1 MKRNRLF
8 AAAVC
13 FTLLA
18 AGCNTTDATEAEENS
33 DAAATNH
40 AVKSTV
46 TLTEGKY
53 SEEKLDATWDEK
65 TAAKLKL
72 DGTSISADSE
82 AVEVKDNVATI
93 TAEGEYVI
101 SGELEN
107 GQIIVDVP
115 NKGNVQL
122 VLNGAEITC
131 NSSAPIWIKEGNT
144 VITLAEGT
152 ENTVTDG
159 SEYVLEEGEDEP
171 NGTIFAKDDL
181 TFNGTGTL
189 MVNGNYNHAIQSKDD
204 LKFVTGTYVVTSVGD
219 GIVGKDSVSVKNG
232 NFKIET
238 GGDGIKAT
246 NIEETDKGYILIEN
260 GYFGITSAGDA
271 VQAETL
277 LRVNDGEFE
286 IVTGGGS
293 GNAVQTGEAMGDMR
307 GFGGRGGRM
316 QENGVMPDGS
326 EVPQDGEM
334 PQRGQMPE
342 NGEMP
347 ERGEIPDRSHM
358 PENGEVAADGQMM
371 GNGEVPTGGSA
382 GNTEM
387 PSDTADSSDTTET
400 DSMKALKSYVDL
412 IVAGGEFTIDSCDD
426 ALHSNQNV
434 KVEDGT
440 FTITAGDDGA
450 HAEDTLDISGGTIEI
465 QKSYEGL
472 EGFDIVISGGDI
484 KVTASDD
491 GVNAA
496 GDDDSAV
503 SPEDDAS
510 ESEDTADTAVDQVST
525 GIDQNVPQRMKTG
538 MRGGMGGGMAGEDQG
553 AALTVSGGSLY
564 VNAEGD
570 GLDANGD
577 ISISGGT
584 VTVHGPSNSG
594 NGTLD
599 YASQCKIIG
608 GTFLGVGSVGMSM
621 NPSED
626 STQPIIVQNMSSS
639 VESGTTISVK
649 DASGSVIA
657 EVQTEKAVQWYTIS
671 SSQMKIGETYT
682 VCVGDEETEVTLD
695 ATLTQ
700 VQ

>member
-18 AGCNTTDATEAEENS
+18 AGCNITDATEAEENS

-307 GFGGRGGRM
+307 GFGGCGGRM
-316 QENGVMPDGS
+316 QENSVMPDGS

-347 ERGEIPDRSHM
+347 ERGEIPDRSQM

-426 ALHSNQNV
+426 VLHSNQNV

-525 GIDQNVPQRMKTG
+525 GTDQNVPQRMKTG

-553 AALTVSGGSLY
+553 AALTVSGGRLY

>member
-18 AGCNTTDATEAEENS
+18 AGCNTTDATETEENA
-33 DAAATNH
+33 DAVATNH

-53 SEEKLDATWDEK
+53 SEEKLDATWNEK

-115 NKGNVQL
+115 NKGNVKL
-122 VLNGAEITC
+122 VLNGAEISC

-326 EVPQDGEM
+326 EVPQDGVM
-334 PQRGQMPE
+334 PDGSEVPQDGDMTERGQMPE
-342 NGEMP
+342 NGEMT
-347 ERGEIPDRSHM
+347 ERGEMPDRSQM
-358 PENGEVAADGQMM
+358 TKNGETPTGEAAD
-371 GNGEVPTGGSA
+371 NSEA
-382 GNTEM
+382 

-412 IVAGGEFTIDSCDD
+412 IVAGGKFTIDSCDD

-510 ESEDTADTAVDQVST
+510 ESEDTGDTAVDQVST
-525 GIDQNVPQRMKTG
+525 GTDQNVPQRMKTG

-553 AALTVSGGSLY
+553 ATLTVSGGSLY

-599 YASQCKIIG
+599 YASQCKITG

-626 STQPIIVQNMSSS
+626 STQPIIMQNMSSS

-682 VCVGDEETEVTLD
+682 VCVGAEETEVTLD